1 MDPGLKILTS
11 AESKK
16 CDALTMHQEGMH
28 PHDLMDRATLRIFQ
42 RLLTF
47 LSDNKPI
54 IILCGP
60 GDNGADGLCLAS
72 LLVSRGYIVESK
84 ICLFG
89 KTPSA
94 SLSFRIALYEH
105 QKTVNIQI
113 VQEINEVVIPE
124 NTVIIDALF
133 GTGLT
138 RPLQH
143 EWLTLIESINR
154 SGGEIISI
162 DMPSG
167 LPDEPGNEY
176 FPFVKTTKV
185 LTLQSPKPSLLYPE
199 NKIVFDVLDCG
210 ILTESITTSRFYL
223 NYPDTDIA
231 NQIQQLLPKRPKHSH
246 KGTYGHTLLIGGNKG
261 MHGAIAM
268 AAKSCYEAGSGL
280 TTVLSPE
287 SATPFLSVLPQ
298 IMHIPCSLNV
308 QAITGLPLEKFN
320 SIAVGPGLNNTSET
334 CSLVAAVLKKFHF
347 PLIMDADA
355 LNILAANPD
364 MLKLLPQGSLLTP
377 HPAEFKRL
385 FGPTANGKE
394 QEKLA
399 LLKSKEYGIYILAKN
414 TYSFLA
420 CPDGKV
426 FYNGTGDAKLARGG
440 SGDTLTGIIAGLF
453 AQNQNMRDAALA
465 GMYYAG
471 VGKSVI

>member
-1 MDPGLKILTS
+1 
-11 AESKK
+11 
-16 CDALTMHQEGMH
+16 MHQEGMH
-28 PHDLMDRATLRIFQ
+28 AHDLMDRATLRIFQ

-72 LLVSRGYIVESK
+72 LLVSKGYIVESI

-89 KTPSA
+89 KTPSP
-94 SLSFRIALYEH
+94 SLSYRIALYKH
-105 QKTVNIQI
+105 QKAVNMRI
-113 VQEINEVVIPE
+113 VQNVNEVVIPKS
-124 NTVIIDALF
+124 TVVIDALF

-138 RPLQH
+138 RPLQN
-143 EWLTLIESINR
+143 EWLALVENINYA
-154 SGGEIISI
+154 GCEVISI

-167 LPDEPGNEY
+167 LPDETGDEY
-176 FPFVKTTKV
+176 SPFVKATKV
-185 LTLQSPKPSLLYPE
+185 FTIQSPKPSLLYPE

-320 SIAVGPGLNNTSET
+320 SIAVGSGLNNTSET

>member
-1 MDPGLKILTS
+1 
-11 AESKK
+11 
-16 CDALTMHQEGMH
+16 
-28 PHDLMDRATLRIFQ
+28 
-42 RLLTF
+42 
-47 LSDNKPI
+47 
-54 IILCGP
+54 
-60 GDNGADGLCLAS
+60 
-72 LLVSRGYIVESK
+72 V
-84 ICLFG
+84 
-89 KTPSA
+89 
-94 SLSFRIALYEH
+94 
-105 QKTVNIQI
+105 
-113 VQEINEVVIPE
+113 
-124 NTVIIDALF
+124 
-133 GTGLT
+133 
-138 RPLQH
+138 
-143 EWLTLIESINR
+143 
-154 SGGEIISI
+154 
-162 DMPSG
+162 
-167 LPDEPGNEY
+167 
-176 FPFVKTTKV
+176 
-185 LTLQSPKPSLLYPE
+185 
-199 NKIVFDVLDCG
+199 
-210 ILTESITTSRFYL
+210 
-223 NYPDTDIA
+223 
-231 NQIQQLLPKRPKHSH
+231 
-246 KGTYGHTLLIGGNKG
+246 
-261 MHGAIAM
+261 
-268 AAKSCYEAGSGL
+268 GS
-280 TTVLSPE
+280 
-287 SATPFLSVLPQ
+287 
-298 IMHIPCSLNV
+298 
-308 QAITGLPLEKFN
+308 
-320 SIAVGPGLNNTSET
+320 GLNNTSET